1 MLPKLFENKK
11 NLTILSQRDLAK
23 VTPPS
28 LPSEGLLVCASIH
41 HRSPILN
48 SSLITYP
55 KPITHHRSIN
65 PSTTTASIKPTD
77 HLSQTHHIDHQ
88 SINPSTTTALIKPI
102 DHQSQTHHRSSIHQP
117 ITDHRSINPSTA
129 TAPIKPINPTN
140 PSAPIKNQTLH
151 HPPPNPATTKQTHYN
166 TS

>member
-28 LPSEGLLVCASIH
+28 PPSEELLVCASIH

-48 SSLITYP
+48 PSLITYP

-88 SINPSTTTALIKPI
+88 SINPSTTTAPIKP
-102 DHQSQTHHRSSIHQP
+102 TN
-117 ITDHRSINPSTA
+117 HRSINPST
-129 TAPIKPINPTN
+129 TIAPIKPINPTN

-151 HPPPNPATTKQTHYN
+151 HPPPNPATTKQTHHN
-166 TS
+166 IG

>member
-1 MLPKLFENKK
+1 MFPKLFENKK

-77 HLSQTHHIDHQ
+77 HLSQTHHIDHR
-88 SINPSTTTALIKPI
+88 SINPSTT
-102 DHQSQTHHRSSIHQP
+102 
-117 ITDHRSINPSTA
+117 

-140 PSAPIKNQTLH
+140 PSTPIKNQTLH
-151 HPPPNPATTKQTHYN
+151 HPPPNPATTKQTHHN
-166 TS
+166 TG